1 MGLTSQTAALSL
13 SVLAVVDL
21 PYTYDLAR
29 ATTKNWQ
36 GLDEWLVRLRLVLQH
51 GGVNRKLFASI
62 ICGTCATT
70 VVPEP
75 ASLLLFGTGVIGL
88 GTIVKRKFL
97 C

>member
-36 GLDEWLVRLRLVLQH
+36 GLDEWLVRLLTLVLQH

-75 ASLLLFGTGVIGL
+75 ASLLLFGTGVIG
-88 GTIVKRKFL
+88 
-97 C
+97 

>member
-36 GLDEWLVRLRLVLQH
+36 GLDEWLVRLLTARPAARRRQPQIVRVDHLWDMRN
-51 GGVNRKLFASI
+51 NRCTRTS
-62 ICGTCATT
+62 
-70 VVPEP
+70 
-75 ASLLLFGTGVIGL
+75 
-88 GTIVKRKFL
+88 
-97 C
+97 